1 MSFNSKELE
10 EHCETIIKSSRIKNK
25 IVVLCEGVI
34 SKMQGRPSPQSYKN
48 MEQMPDAN
56 FYNACVP
63 TWWKQKRPQFFNCGD
78 RKDVIDTYFTLLTL
92 HQQDSTNS
100 YLNPDRLFAMIDLDL
115 QVQAIDNY
123 NFTDTEAIFR
133 DLYEKSEVREQNAKH
148 HRIWITGLI
157 HKEAYFLTP
166 ELQPTFD
173 NYLHPP
179 IYQGNP
185 AELANIYLDMAEAIC
200 SDLDL
205 QNNLQRAFDRIN
217 YCSQLDCTEINKFQ
231 DSWKKRFKEAVD
243 EDHKNQS
250 IAVLLTITKAKD
262 YWKKIQPPV
271 DWSRGDRVFRE
282 QLSLEIGRFYSEQ
295 NSDLKC
301 HIPFFFKTLHEFA

>member
-10 EHCETIIKSSRIKNK
+10 EHCQTIIKSSRIKSK

-48 MEQMPDAN
+48 MEQLPDAN

-92 HQQDSTNS
+92 HKEDSTNS
-100 YLNPDRLFAMIDLDL
+100 YLDPDRLFAIIDLDI
-115 QVQAIDNY
+115 QVSAIDNY
-123 NFTDTEAIFR
+123 NFTDTEEIFR

-173 NYLHPP
+173 SYLHPP
-179 IYQGNP
+179 IYQENP
-185 AELANIYLDMAEAIC
+185 AQLTNVYWDMAEAIC

-205 QNNLQRAFDRIN
+205 QNNLQRAFDRIK

-231 DSWKKRFKEAVD
+231 DSWKKRFKNAVD

-250 IAVLLTITKAKD
+250 IAVLLTVTKAKD

-271 DWSRGDRVFRE
+271 EWSRGDRVFRE

-295 NSDLKC
+295 SSDVKC
-301 HIPFFFKTLHEFA
+301 HIPFFFKTLHEFV